1 MIAHAQAPPVLR
13 RPVPTPIETSRRWSG
28 NHVLGCWRQAQRR
41 DRPQEAY
48 PAIGVCVMVGCR
60 PAALVN
66 MNLALP
72 GGFQADDNWHSIVE
86 TAIWR
91 DHWIV
96 GC

>member
-1 MIAHAQAPPVLR
+1 MIAHVQAPPVLR
-13 RPVPTPIETSRRWSG
+13 RPVPTPIETSRQWSG
-28 NHVLGCWRQAQRR
+28 NHVSSCWRQAQRR

-48 PAIGVCVMVGCR
+48 PAIRVCDCWLK
-60 PAALVN
+60 ASALLN

-72 GGFQADDNWHSIVE
+72 GEFQPDDNWHSIVE
-86 TAIWR
+86 TAIWG